1 MQKIVLSLE
10 SPTIFD
16 ERYKV
21 TFFYFGY
28 FSDFNL
34 LSCEL
39 DNSTFNVLYWV
50 ILSWCYIEVKKN

>member
-21 TFFYFGY
+21 TFFYFCY

-39 DNSTFNVLYWV
+39 DNFTFNVLYWV
-50 ILSWCYIEVKKN
+50 ILYYIEVKKN